1 MEKFPYRSVS
11 ANLETLTGYPVTAFL
26 DNPDFWYNHIHP
38 DDLKNVEEVS
48 AQIFSQAI
56 INFDY
61 RFQHQSGNYIW
72 LHDEWRAVYSDTG
85 EIKEIIG
92 STIDITRLKKAQT
105 ELQVRLRFEELLT
118 SLITQFIN
126 SPREQIDEA
135 ITHILTELGHYLR
148 SDSTFFYLISEDCS
162 ELTNTY
168 EWQKDQ
174 SEFIRNRFMGLPLDS
189 FPWSI
194 YQLKAGK
201 NLLIDRVSD
210 LPDDAIPER
219 DRWLSQGLQT
229 MLAIPILSRNRLIGF
244 FGASANTPN
253 QDWQTIDLAPFL
265 LVRDAFASVWIRIET
280 EEQLR
285 ESEERF
291 RLLAENSSDVISLHQ
306 IMTNRILYISPS
318 CTRLTG
324 YQPEEMLGQ
333 QPKQF
338 IPPEDWIKAKAS
350 FAQMLKAN
358 LDTAVFEYQFLHK
371 SNPPFWVET
380 TIQAIRN
387 SDGEMIHFVSVT
399 RDITRRKID
408 EEALLIAQN
417 QLTLQVTELA
427 RRAQELATL
436 SEMGNMLQV
445 CSQLDEACNV
455 ITQFAAS
462 LFPGTSGYI
471 ATQVGKTNELEV
483 RQKWGQPRLIMR
495 RFRLE

>member
-1 MEKFPYRSVS
+1 MKASFTLLSIDIPDDWQGPIRAAFQSANGYWLEAKSRPEVEKILANIQVDAILSPVLAMNLAPLEIIPWIHARMPDVPVIIVSNNPSENLSADAQKIGATDFIFLSDLTPLVENSSGADHSQAPISSPSTPGPNHLTDPLAYQLFNQLVSSGPSVIFTCAPVEKFPYRSVS

-26 DNPDFWYNHIHP
+26 DDPDFWYNHIHP
-38 DDLKNVEEVS
+38 DDLKNVEDVS

-61 RFQHQSGNYIW
+61 RFQHQSRNYIW

-174 SEFIRNRFMGLPLDS
+174 SEVIRNRFMGLPLDS

-244 FGASANTPN
+244 FGASAKTPN
-253 QDWQTIDLAPFL
+253 QDWQAIDLAPFL
-265 LVRDAFASVWIRIET
+265 LVRDAFANVWIRIET

-285 ESEERF
+285 KV
-291 RLLAENSSDVISLHQ
+291 ENASDYWL
-306 IMTNRILYISPS
+306 
-318 CTRLTG
+318 
-324 YQPEEMLGQ
+324 
-333 QPKQF
+333 K
-338 IPPEDWIKAKAS
+338 IPA
-350 FAQMLKAN
+350 M
-358 LDTAVFEYQFLHK
+358 
-371 SNPPFWVET
+371 
-380 TIQAIRN
+380 
-387 SDGEMIHFVSVT
+387 
-399 RDITRRKID
+399 
-408 EEALLIAQN
+408 
-417 QLTLQVTELA
+417 
-427 RRAQELATL
+427 
-436 SEMGNMLQV
+436 
-445 CSQLDEACNV
+445 
-455 ITQFAAS
+455 
-462 LFPGTSGYI
+462 
-471 ATQVGKTNELEV
+471 
-483 RQKWGQPRLIMR
+483 
-495 RFRLE
+495 